1 MTVLRTF
8 SQLHES
14 QWLIGW
20 LQSFRLIQLLTAKR
34 RRRLLSFGSIGFG
47 VYLLLKKGKGGELWT
62 ASMGSSKAF
71 SVFVVLL
78 ILLTLLYLL
87 FLAAKHRE
95 KLPSVVSRH
104 PQISLHVMF
113 WSFFVVMMW
122 LAPSS
127 PGLWGTIL
135 LLLSM
140 TIPFFIWRCGYMLLM
155 IRRGKIDTTT
165 FRDHLFYL
173 LPAWSGTHTPYGK
186 GLDYLSQCE
195 AQTAEA
201 YAKSVL
207 AGVKLLLLSMLWLAV
222 LHMMN
227 GCVYGDPNSWFLGLF
242 PEWSLKIPK
251 LEKILAGVAPASQ
264 GTSWLSL
271 YLDLVRVTLKIA
283 HKGHL
288 WIGLLR
294 LAGFNVFRNTYKPL
308 LAESIVDFWNRFQYY
323 FKELLTEF
331 FFFPTYLRYFRSS
344 PNLRMFVAVFMA
356 VFVGNMYYHFLMKT
370 NDLLAMDVA
379 NIWHLLSPRLVYCF
393 FLTMG
398 IYFSLLHQQKR
409 RGTLMR
415 SGVSPMMVRFRQLQ
429 RIVVVW
435 TFYSMIHIWNLSSKH
450 IEFQARSEFFLSL
463 FGLY

>member
-1 MTVLRTF
+1 
-8 SQLHES
+8 
-14 QWLIGW
+14 
-20 LQSFRLIQLLTAKR
+20 
-34 RRRLLSFGSIGFG
+34 
-47 VYLLLKKGKGGELWT
+47 
-62 ASMGSSKAF
+62 
-71 SVFVVLL
+71 
-78 ILLTLLYLL
+78 
-87 FLAAKHRE
+87 
-95 KLPSVVSRH
+95 
-104 PQISLHVMF
+104 
-113 WSFFVVMMW
+113 MW

-127 PGLWGTIL
+127 QGFWKTIL
-135 LLLSM
+135 LLLAM
-140 TIPFFIWRCGYMLLM
+140 TIPFFIWRCGYMVLM

-165 FRDHLFYL
+165 FFRDHLFYL
-173 LPAWSGTHTPYGK
+173 LPAWNGTHTPYGK

-195 AQTAEA
+195 AHTAEA

-222 LHMMN
+222 LQVMN
-227 GCVYGDPNSWFLGLF
+227 GCVYGDPHSWFLALF

-264 GTSWLSL
+264 RTSWVSL
-271 YLDLVRVTLKIA
+271 YLDLVRITLKVA

-331 FFFPTYLRYFRSS
+331 FFFPTYLRYFKSN

-356 VFVGNMYYHFLMKT
+356 VFVGNMYYHFLIKT
-370 NDLLAMDVA
+370 DDLIAMDFA

-393 FLTMG
+393 FLTIG
-398 IYFSLLHQQKR
+398 IYFSLLHQQKK
-409 RGTLMR
+409 RGAPMR
-415 SGVSPMMVRFRQLQ
+415 PGAGPMVGRLRKLQ
-429 RIVVVW
+429 RIAVVW

-450 IEFQARSEFFLSL
+450 IEFQGRSDFFFSL
-463 FGLY
+463 FGL